1 MTSILIAL
9 LWLLAFIIIYRFLR
23 FITTPLFMKLGIYTY
38 HSEMLFTVPIWK
50 KKREIHLG
58 TSYDFFRTD
67 IVGSRKMLASLSQGL
82 LKLCEDIERGKYSK
96 DLLLRGTTYYFSD
109 ATLIKFGFQT
119 RPLRFIEAVFFSLN
133 YLELCILHSLSK
145 RRLTLINTD
154 SVRIAYCYAT
164 DLLRH
169 KEICRKYANM
179 LLKENHTK
187 DVKHEKIPA
196 ILERGTSDSPDSLAA

>member
-1 MTSILIAL
+1 MTSILTAL
-9 LWLLAFIIIYRFLR
+9 LWLLAFIATYRFLR
-23 FITTPLFMKLGIYTY
+23 FITTPLFVKLGIYTY

-67 IVGSRKMLASLSQGL
+67 IVGSRRMLASLSQGL
-82 LKLCEDIERGKYSK
+82 LKLCEDIERGKYAK

-109 ATLIKFGFQT
+109 ATLMKFGFKT
-119 RPLRFIEAVFFSLN
+119 RPLRFVEALFFSLN
-133 YLELCILHSLSK
+133 YLELCFLLSLSK
-145 RRLTLINTD
+145 RRLTLVNTD

-169 KEICRKYANM
+169 KEMCRKYAHM
-179 LLKENHTK
+179 LLKENHAADFK
-187 DVKHEKIPA
+187 RDAMPA
-196 ILERGTSDSPDSLAA
+196 VMRRGASDSLAA